1 MQGPWTWANFGT
13 WWGIPHLLQSMGSQ
27 RGRHDWVTEQNL
39 ALVQPENWAC
49 CQCCC
54 WTLEEV
60 KLEILWIWCQWMCY
74 QGGWSGEIC
83 TKSAALVS
91 SWAESAEFAY
101 RAGHCE
107 LPLFL
112 LCGSCC
118 SPFFSSLFQ
127 VFICVSALWV
137 WVRWNSNTTF
147 TYFPTRPE
155 LWFISLLWY
164 SWQGKLSWHWMM
176 LAWGMEWYWKNDDIF
191 VLLKFIKRIPDL
203 SRVVSV
209 CR

>member
-1 MQGPWTWANFGT
+1 MNLGNFGT
-13 WWGIPHLLQSMGSQ
+13 WWGTGMPGLLQSMGSQ
-27 RGRHDWVTEQNL
+27 RGRHDWATEQNL

-54 WTLEEV
+54 WALEEV
-60 KLEILWIWCQWMCY
+60 KLEILWILCQWMCY

-83 TKSAALVS
+83 RRFAALVS
-91 SWAESAEFAY
+91 SGAESAEFVY

-107 LPLFL
+107 LQLFL
-112 LCGSCC
+112 LCGSCY

-127 VFICVSALWV
+127 VFIGVSALWV
-137 WVRWNSNTTF
+137 WVRWNSNTNF
-147 TYFPTRPE
+147 TCCPTRPE
-155 LWFISLLWY
+155 LWFISLLWC
-164 SWQGKLSWHWMM
+164 SWQGELSWHRMM
-176 LAWGMEWYWKNDDIF
+176 LAWGMEWYWQNNDIF